1 MRDSLEEE
9 KAVQQR
15 DLHQHYCTGGN
26 DVQEGN
32 DIDHSNAIEN
42 NISWTSQTFFKWGH
56 HGRDNEEAI
65 ESTSNKKKM

>member
-42 NISWTSQTFFKWGH
+42 NISWTSQTFFQ
-56 HGRDNEEAI
+56 
-65 ESTSNKKKM
+65 